1 MTATLVAPR
10 DGKKTTGVPTSG
22 LMLGVGH
29 PKSGKSTTFAKFK
42 NAYVLMLEKSGGD
55 RIDGK
60 GLRIHDITETVD
72 EKSGAVLK
80 TALEEFGDVLELV
93 LNDASINTVVIDT
106 IDELVMW
113 FEDDILRSM
122 GKDPKSGKPTE
133 KDFVFWNELK
143 TRIRAFAE
151 YMKDSGKLVILVA
164 HCKAPEKDSKGN
176 VIVPA
181 GINVPGKGGAY
192 LAAQAEMIAYISKRI
207 IGRNS
212 VQYMSFNAPSDM
224 ALWGS
229 RLEELDGKE
238 FEVPKA
244 NPYEA
249 FAANFKTNG
258 KAKPKTKL
266 RKKNK

>member
-1 MTATLVAPR
+1 MTTALVAPR

-60 GLRIHDITETVD
+60 GLRIHDVYETVD
-72 EKSGAVLK
+72 EKSGAVVK
-80 TALEEFGDVLELV
+80 TALDEFGDVLELAIA
-93 LNDASINTVVIDT
+93 DDSINTIVIDT
-106 IDELVMW
+106 IDELVGW
-113 FEDDILRSM
+113 IEADILRSS
-122 GKDPKSGKPTE
+122 GKDPASGKPTE
-133 KDFVFWNELK
+133 KDFSFWNELK
-143 TRIRAFAE
+143 SRIQALCV
-151 YMKDSGKLVILVA
+151 YLKDSGKLVILVA

-207 IGRNS
+207 IGRKS

-229 RLEELDGKE
+229 RIEELDGKE
-238 FEVPKA
+238 FEVPKD
-244 NPYEA
+244 NPYAA

-258 KAKPKTKL
+258 KPKPAKL
-266 RKKNK
+266 RKKTK